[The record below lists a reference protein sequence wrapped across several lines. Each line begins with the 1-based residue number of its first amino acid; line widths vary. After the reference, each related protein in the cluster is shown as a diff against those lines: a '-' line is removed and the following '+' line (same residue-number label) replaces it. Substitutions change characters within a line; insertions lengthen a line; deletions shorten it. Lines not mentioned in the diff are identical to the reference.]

1 MPVGGAFQQI
11 PPACVVLHAGVVPG
25 GDGICTVCPCGV
37 CERAEFKYLVA
48 QHAGVGRPARCVLLR
63 KIPDDGVPEQLT
75 EIIDPV
81 RDAQPVTHGTG
92 IVYVAVGA
100 AGLGLCLPGDV
111 LLRTV
116 QSHGCAKDIE
126 SCTLQQ
132 VCCDR
137 AVYSAA
143 HCRADDSDS
152 VHSWP
157 SPQT

>member
-1 MPVGGAFQQI
+1 MTDKMNLTMLVDFYELSMANGYFEKGLGNQI
-11 PPACVVLHAGVVPG
+11 AYF
-25 GDGICTVCPCGV
+25 DM
-37 CERAEFKYLVA
+37 FF
-48 QHAGVGRPARCVLLR
+48 R

-75 EIIDPV
+75 EVIDPV

-132 VCCDR
+132 ACRDR

-143 HCRADDSDS
+143 YCRADGSDS
-152 VHSWP
+152 VHS
-157 SPQT
+157 